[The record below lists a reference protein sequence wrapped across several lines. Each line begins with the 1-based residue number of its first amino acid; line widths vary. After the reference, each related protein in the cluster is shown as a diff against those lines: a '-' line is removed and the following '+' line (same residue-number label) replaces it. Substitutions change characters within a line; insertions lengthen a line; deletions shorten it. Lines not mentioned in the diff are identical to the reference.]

1 MLRETAGG
9 RASRE
14 YVTILYLAAQ
24 EGEARV
30 EAVLCGLM
38 ADDRLI
44 TSEAVEELVAVEGAV
59 PEVTDVT
66 IDAVDLAG
74 YDELLSPEA
83 EVCAAVLS

>member
-1 MLRETAGG
+1 MLRETEGE

-30 EAVLCGLM
+30 EAVLRGLM
-38 ADDRLI
+38 ADDRPI
-44 TSEAVEELVAVEGAV
+44 TSRAVEELLAVETAV

-66 IDAVDLAG
+66 IDAVDLQS

-83 EVCAAVLS
+83 EACAAALS